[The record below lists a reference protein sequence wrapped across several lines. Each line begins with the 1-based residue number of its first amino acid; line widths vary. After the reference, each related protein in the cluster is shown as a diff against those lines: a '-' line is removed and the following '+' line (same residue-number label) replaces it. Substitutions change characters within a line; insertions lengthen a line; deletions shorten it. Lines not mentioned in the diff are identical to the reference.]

1 VDQKPI
7 LGIVGGSGLYAMEDL
22 DNQRTENITTPFG
35 NPSGPYLVGELH
47 GTTLV
52 FLPRHGQGHVLS
64 PSEVNYR
71 ANIHGFRQLG
81 VRQLISVSA
90 VGSLREDIHPG
101 DMVLPDQFFDRT
113 KSRQSTFFGQGAVV
127 HVPFGDPVCPVL
139 MQALRSVLDDMGVT
153 CHAGGT
159 YVCMEGPVFSTRAE
173 SNFYRSIGA
182 SVIGMTALPEAKL
195 AREAEMCYAT
205 LALSTDYDC
214 WHESE
219 KNVDANAVL
228 EVLARNIDTAR
239 AAISSLASRMPFQGE
254 CLCNHSLDGALLTTP
269 KHVPA
274 ETRKKLS
281 LLAGRFFDNL

>member
-1 VDQKPI
+1 MDKKPI
-7 LGIVGGSGLYAMEDL
+7 LGIVGGSGLYAIDGLE
-22 DNQRTENITTPFG
+22 NQRTEHITTPFG
-35 NPSGPYLVGELH
+35 EPSGPYLVGELN

-52 FLPRHGQGHVLS
+52 FLPRHGPGHVLS

-90 VGSLREDIHPG
+90 VGSLKEDIHPG

-113 KSRQSTFFGQGAVV
+113 KERQSSFFGQGAVV

-139 MQALRSVLDDMGVT
+139 HAALKSVLDESGIT
-153 CHAGGT
+153 CHVGGT

-195 AREAEMCYAT
+195 AREAQMCYAT

-214 WHESE
+214 WHQDE
-219 KNVDANAVL
+219 KNVEAGAVL

-239 AAISSLASRMPFQGE
+239 VTISAMASKMPLSGE
-254 CLCNHSLDGALLTTP
+254 CSCAHALDGALLTSP
-269 KHVPA
+269 ERVPV
-274 ETRKKLS
+274 ETRRKLK
-281 LLAGRFFDNL
+281 LLAGHLFQDK